1 MQQGISAIT
10 ATALSLLPIGQPL
23 LMGSTASA
31 IAAIAVALHHT
42 PAFAQDTSGVA
53 QIANAIT
60 VRIEGATQGSGVL
73 IKRDGDIQTV
83 LTAWHVVSPNQDG
96 EEIDIIHKNGKDTI
110 KVKTNK
116 NMTRIGNID
125 MGLITFRSNKSFAY
139 PNIDK
144 NKNLQFGDQIYV
156 NGYPVEANGM
166 KLNQGFLVASA
177 DAGIDQGYQLLYNNF
192 TSKGMSGGPIL
203 NTHGKLIGIHGRGE
217 QNIQMGVNE
226 KTNINQG
233 IPINYLLEY
242 LKNGSISMS
251 DSKPTSYQDYY
262 AIAIN
267 SGRINQPQTMLRMT
281 SQMQKK
287 QPHKMDAYFLADFAY
302 KQLGNTQKASQSF
315 EHAKSLM
322 KKYGEDLITAY
333 KTVHSDP
340 ANALNL
346 VESAKSFGGIT
357 ADSYADFD
365 YLRAL
370 AYYNLKQYEKSI
382 QSAFKALKWIKNGNT
397 SLFMREMFDGDFA
410 LIFLLYNKL
419 VSEHEIADYDSSVRT
434 ATEALSL
441 GVENYHGSIKASI
454 YSYRA
459 ISGSLGNA
467 NIDSICSDYK
477 VAIDLDDT
485 INQNSLN
492 HSCKPLPE
500 AVLLSQ
506 RVSEHLCDARLQN
519 KLPQDE
525 LLMAATDGLKDALG
539 FSHDFS
545 KQLVWKIFRDD
556 VTIKCPGV
564 FTIKVRKA

>member
-10 ATALSLLPIGQPL
+10 ATALSMLPIGQQL
-23 LMGSTASA
+23 LMGSTAA
-31 IAAIAVALHHT
+31 ITASLAVALHHT
-42 PAFAQDTSGVA
+42 SAFAQDSSDVA
-53 QIANAIT
+53 HIANVIT

-73 IKRDGDIQTV
+73 ISRNGDIQTV

-110 KVKTNK
+110 KVRTNK
-116 NMTRIGNID
+116 NMIRIGNID
-125 MGLITFRSNKSFAY
+125 MGLITFRSNKLFAY
-139 PNIDK
+139 PKIIK
-144 NKNLQFGDQIYV
+144 NQDLRFGDQIYV
-156 NGYPVEANGM
+156 TGYPIAVNEM
-166 KLNQGFLVASA
+166 KSSPGYVVASA
-177 DAGIDQGYQLLYNNF
+177 DAGIDQGYKLLYNNF
-192 TSKGMSGGPIL
+192 TSEGMSGGPIL
-203 NTHGKLIGIHGRGE
+203 NAYGKLVGIHGRGE
-217 QNIQMGVNE
+217 QNIQMGVSE

-287 QPHKMDAYFLADFAY
+287 EPNRMDAYFLANFAY
-302 KQLGNTQKASQSF
+302 KQLGNTQKASQNF

-322 KKYGEDLITAY
+322 EKYGEDLITAY

-346 VESAKSFGGIT
+346 VESAKAFGGIT

-370 AYYNLKQYEKSI
+370 AYYNLKQYKKSI
-382 QSAFKALKWIKNGNT
+382 QSAVNALKRIKYGNT

-410 LIFLLYNKL
+410 LILLLYNKL
-419 VSEHEIADYDSSVRT
+419 VSEHELADYDSSLQT

-441 GVENYHGSIKASI
+441 GVDNYHGSIKASI
-454 YSYRA
+454 HSYRA
-459 ISGSLGNA
+459 ISGSLGNG

-477 VAIDLDDT
+477 VAIGLDDT

-492 HSCKPLPE
+492 QSCKPLPE

-506 RVSEHLCDARLQN
+506 RVSEHLCDARV
-519 KLPQDE
+519 KRELPQEE
-525 LLMAATDGLKDALG
+525 LLMAATDGLQEALG
-539 FSHDFS
+539 FSRDFS

-556 VTIKCPGV
+556 VSTKCPGI
-564 FTIKVRKA
+564 FTIKVPKA